1 MDETNCD
8 WVDNWVLYFSVT
20 QNYKSQIYLQAKT
33 RRFGYN
39 EPSSGWLAKKKKSPV
54 QQSWCPYVIR
64 TNEQDTWLDT
74 MYLCAKWHNNFS
86 GGVLTLPSSFAL
98 TKMSPRLGFFL
109 GALITRAWLGT
120 SQPGCI
126 TLKCS
131 CMPLKNGVIPM
142 EGTDKREE

>member
-39 EPSSGWLAKKKKSPV
+39 EPSSGWLAKKKKSGTAIMMSV
-54 QQSWCPYVIR
+54 RDPYKW
-64 TNEQDTWLDT
+64 TDTWCLT